1 MHETGKTKFWFP
13 GASIPKWFDHQSKGP
28 SRSFW
33 FRKRFPAKVLCILIA
48 PVDMNFDVRPM
59 VFINGNDF
67 YHGDNELVR
76 MLKLDHTY
84 LFYLQVLHF
93 DNNLFE
99 VPLEKEWN
107 RVEVTYAGVLEN
119 SIIKATGIHVFKQE
133 NSMEDIRLV
142 DPFSS
147 QS

>member
-1 MHETGKTKFWFP
+1 
-13 GASIPKWFDHQSKGP
+13 
-28 SRSFW
+28 
-33 FRKRFPAKVLCILIA
+33 
-48 PVDMNFDVRPM
+48 MNFDVRPM

-119 SIIKATGIHVFKQE
+119 SIIKATGIHVF
-133 NSMEDIRLV
+133 DWLILLV
-142 DPFSS
+142 LNHETA
-147 QS
+147 QC